1 MRPQRRRPD
10 SEKEFDERVVG
21 IRRVSKTVA
30 GGKRFRFSALVVVG
44 DGKGRAGV
52 GLATATQ
59 TPLAIRKA
67 MKRAEKSLVKIP
79 LVEGTIPHKVVGRQ
93 GSTRVLLMPAGPGT
107 GVIAG
112 APVRAFC
119 EVAGVKNILTKVRG
133 STTPLNVLYAVV
145 SGLSQIRDPRRLAAL
160 RNVPLEALWGR
171 RELPS

>member
-1 MRPQRRRPD
+1 MRPQRRRPEA
-10 SEKEFDERVVG
+10 EKEFDERVVQ

-30 GGKRFRFSALVVVG
+30 GGKRFRFSALVVIG

-67 MKRAEKSLVKIP
+67 MKRAEKAIMLVP
-79 LVEGTIPHKVVGRQ
+79 LISGTIPHEVTGRQ
-93 GSTRVLLMPAGPGT
+93 GSTRVLLLPAGPGT

-133 STTPLNVLYAVV
+133 ASTPLNVLYAVV
-145 SGLSQIRDPRRLAAL
+145 QGLGRMRDPRRLAAL
-160 RNVPLEALWGR
+160 RNVPLEAIWTR
-171 RELPS
+171 REVPG